1 MQLNRVNYKELNA
14 KQKENYNFHK
24 VAAALAEYGYNS
36 MRLNDDWQGA
46 DFIAVKGD
54 DMLKIQLKGRFTVE
68 KKYIGKTIYIS
79 FIEDGKI
86 KIYKHDEAVNLLP
99 EKTKNT
105 ISWAKRGGYSWGITP
120 KQYESIIKVI

>member
-1 MQLNRVNYKELNA
+1 MQLNRVNYNELNA

-68 KKYIGKTIYIS
+68 KKYIGKDIYIS

-86 KIYKHDEAVNLLP
+86 KIYEHDEAVNLLP